1 MHDKRAS
8 LELSVRTIVIVIL
21 AMTLLGLG
29 LAFVRNTFTDIG
41 EIREEA
47 TGQVRQQIVDDLI
60 NTDKKISFTKT
71 EVNIAKGSSEVLS
84 VGLRN
89 KKDETLNFKMR
100 ITAQAGPENADAND
114 SLDWLQFRTDVQQLS
129 SSDADVRS
137 IRIAVPKSAISGS
150 YFLIFDIIDV
160 KDTPDNATDDEIY
173 ATQDLFIVVKG

>member
-1 MHDKRAS
+1 MRDKRAS

-29 LAFVRNTFTDIG
+29 LVFVRNTFSDIG

-89 KKDETLNFKMR
+89 KKDETLNFKMM
-100 ITAQAGPENADAND
+100 ITAQSGPDANVNGP
-114 SLDWLQFRTDVQQLS
+114 LDWLQFRTDVQQLS

-137 IRIAVPKSAISGS
+137 IRIAVPKSARSGS

-160 KDTPDNATDDEIY
+160 KDTPDDETDDEIY